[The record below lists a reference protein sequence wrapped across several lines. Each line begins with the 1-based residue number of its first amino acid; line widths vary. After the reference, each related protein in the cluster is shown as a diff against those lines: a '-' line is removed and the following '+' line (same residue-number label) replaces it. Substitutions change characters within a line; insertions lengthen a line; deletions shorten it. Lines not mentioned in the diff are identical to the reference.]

1 MFKSLKIDRKSV
13 SGTVMD
19 HIKQLIYAEKLLPGE
34 KLPSEREMAG
44 QINVSRNTIREAYKM
59 LEAEGY
65 LVIKHGNGV
74 FVADQESQIRK
85 LTSSLFIKED
95 QVQELLSIRKV
106 LEVESAKWAAEKG
119 NPQDY
124 RRLDNLIHDMRT
136 LIKEKD
142 YEELKALDQEFH
154 LHIAQMSGNKIL
166 LRIMFNLVD
175 LINEMQNET
184 LQIPGRAKQ
193 SLHEHIKILKA
204 IQEKDSQNAGQ
215 AMYEHLTSI
224 EQSLLSNNPKEKRP

>member
-1 MFKSLKIDRKSV
+1 MFNSLKIDRKSV

-19 HIKQLIYAEKLLPGE
+19 YIKQLIHEEKLLPGE
-34 KLPSEREMAG
+34 KLPSERDMAG

-95 QVQELLSIRKV
+95 QVHELLSIRKV

-119 NPQDY
+119 KPQDY
-124 RRLDNLIHDMRT
+124 RHLDNLLQDMRS
-136 LIKEKD
+136 LIKEKN
-142 YEELKALDQEFH
+142 YEELKALDQAFH
-154 LHIAQMSGNKIL
+154 LHIAEMSGNKIM
-166 LRIMFNLVD
+166 LRIMLSLTD
-175 LINEMQNET
+175 MINEMQTES
-184 LQIPGRAKQ
+184 LKIAGRAKQ

-204 IQEKDSQNAGQ
+204 IQEKDIQNAGQ
-215 AMYEHLTSI
+215 AMFEHLTSI